1 MSAHHNF
8 IAKAFCLVFN
18 GKKMM
23 AEVVDKGR
31 ANLKSVVE
39 GASKT

>member
-1 MSAHHNF
+1 MSCHHNF
-8 IAKAFCLVFN
+8 IAKAFCLVLD
-18 GKKMM
+18 GKKM
-23 AEVVDKGR
+23 KGR